1 MPVQCYENVS
11 KDVKKIIKIDTENTS
26 YVIGV
31 IDDEQFLGHI
41 YYGAS
46 LDDFYLAYALRIQEN
61 PFVPSQNNGERLS
74 FLDSFSMEYPAHGL
88 GDFREDCIS
97 IEMPNG
103 STGLS

>member
-41 YYGAS
+41 YYGAY
-46 LDDFYLAYALRIQEN
+46 LMIIILRMLCAFRKIPLFHPKIMGKDFLFWIPFLWNILR
-61 PFVPSQNNGERLS
+61 
-74 FLDSFSMEYPAHGL
+74 MA
-88 GDFREDCIS
+88 
-97 IEMPNG
+97 
-103 STGLS
+103 